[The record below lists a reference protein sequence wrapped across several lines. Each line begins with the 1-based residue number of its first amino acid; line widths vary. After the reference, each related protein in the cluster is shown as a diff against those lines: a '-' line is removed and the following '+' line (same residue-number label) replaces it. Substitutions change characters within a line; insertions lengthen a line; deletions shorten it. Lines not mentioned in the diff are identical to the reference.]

1 MLVKKYGN
9 RRMYDTEAS
18 RYITIGE
25 LTDRIQRGA
34 DATIVDARTGDD
46 ITQQTL
52 TQVMME
58 GRKGAHF
65 LPTPLLHQLIRLGD
79 DALAEFLGRYVTFAL
94 EMYLQAKQGAQAFNP
109 FAGFNPFSSNSF
121 FRGFGAGGA
130 PPPAPALALAP
141 AQADVESL
149 KRELDAL
156 KRSLRKGKK

>member
-34 DATIVDARTGDD
+34 DATIVDAKTGED

-109 FAGFNPFSSNSF
+109 FAGFNPFSPTSY
-121 FRGFGAGGA
+121 FRGFGSGA
-130 PPPAPALALAP
+130 PAPVAPAP

-149 KRELDAL
+149 KRELDEL